1 MDVYSLGRYHQPS
14 EGKSIPIKGEAQN
27 LDPFSVDRQDSLML
41 CQQLQEKD
49 GVDFMDQNMDLTP
62 YLNDLQDIDGDV
74 GEELIDKQ
82 RLIESDIFAQQY
94 GYPPHYTDLGAYEP
108 KDDDIIGTAPATPSQ
123 LPGRNV
129 IVKMETP
136 WEDEPTTAEQ
146 SSQPTTSSRTSK
158 EQIEI
163 TYTPTIKPRKY
174 SLKPETPWEDEPTTA
189 EQSSQPTTSSRTSK
203 EQIEITYTPTI
214 KPRKYS
220 LKPEAEKKNPLY
232 RLKREKNNDAVRK
245 SRSKAKEQQ
254 RMKDNQIKEL
264 QEKVGVMNQLLERIK
279 LLESALREEQV
290 QKAEVLAEN
299 KRLKSE
305 LGLKKSARQRNIRHG
320 RIYHQ

>member
-1 MDVYSLGRYHQPS
+1 MARRHILIEILRCAD
-14 EGKSIPIKGEAQN
+14 EGIS
-27 LDPFSVDRQDSLML
+27 FQDSLML

-174 SLKPETPWEDEPTTA
+174 SLKPE
-189 EQSSQPTTSSRTSK
+189 
-203 EQIEITYTPTI
+203 
-214 KPRKYS
+214 
-220 LKPEAEKKNPLY
+220 AEKKNPLY

-305 LGLKKSARQRNIRHG
+305 LGLKKR
-320 RIYHQ
+320 YYTPKC